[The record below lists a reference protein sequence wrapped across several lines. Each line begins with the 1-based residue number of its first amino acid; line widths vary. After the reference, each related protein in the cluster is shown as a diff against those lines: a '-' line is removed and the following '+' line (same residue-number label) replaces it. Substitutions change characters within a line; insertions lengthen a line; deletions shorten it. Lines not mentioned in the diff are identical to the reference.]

1 MSNPLKGAFGAYSA
15 TEVEAL
21 GASYGLLSGP
31 VVRQGMMPLGAPAG
45 MPGTMSRSRRNNMGY
60 AGADCGCGDL
70 AFTNPAEGEESWVA
84 KNAKWL
90 WLAGLIGAG
99 YYAHQKGWF
108 EKSADMSEIFTTPRR

>member
-1 MSNPLKGAFGAYSA
+1 MSNAMKGAFGAYSA
-15 TEVEAL
+15 TEIEAL
-21 GASYGLLSGP
+21 GASYGALAGP
-31 VVRQGMMPLGAPAG
+31 VVRQGMIH
-45 MPGTMSRSRRNNMGY
+45 SRRNNMGY

-70 AFTNPAEGEESWVA
+70 ALTNPAEGEESWMA

-108 EKSADMSEIFTTPRR
+108 EKSADMSEIFTSPRR